1 MNFFERFKNANGLVQ
16 FAAFSLLFFVMFLRV
31 DHLNMSVEKNV
42 YDYYSESIIKDLD
55 MNLIN
60 QVPDKERWQIT
71 KTGNWPDVHS
81 NGIVTLWAPFFAYKS
96 IVQNFLSVDNRTLI
110 FLTRSFATVFYS
122 VVTILLTLFLLKEI
136 FPGKS
141 RFKTLFILSLSTSYW
156 WFTFVQPGN
165 ADITSGVLA
174 ALEVWMFFYLIKA
187 WSTRTFFFYGLLLG
201 LGLALKIDHVF
212 YFILPIY
219 LLIRLFLESSSF
231 KLMIK
236 NWLIFSVGVLISLI
250 PMFVNDSIKF
260 GFVNYGYADVV
271 NFDYYVLWPNLVY
284 PSGYLNNCPIYLA
297 CFFALIF
304 LFSNFKK
311 NLPMIIV
318 GSIPF
323 LAVVIES
330 FARIHHES
338 YGARHW
344 VPHFAIFAI
353 LLMSLLLKIENK
365 KWAKILFTI
374 LVILAIGQNFIKG
387 LSYTLNYE
395 HFFFGQNQWQEMMN
409 WWSYNGLSGVLA
421 KFFKLKDVELK
432 LNFMLPAV
440 FICAFLAQKLFRYFT
455 SAQQNIAQFTTVLT
469 IYLACSYLLM
479 TGFNL
484 KFNQSNY
491 EAYKKTGKLQESIIG
506 DGPNIQSLFENLGT
520 YEKLLAFYRY
530 RGNEKRVETIEA
542 SRRAYVKKAASEI
555 TYDPVGFKER
565 LINSNG
571 DFIHDD
577 IRED

>member
-1 MNFFERFKNANGLVQ
+1 
-16 FAAFSLLFFVMFLRV
+16 MFLRV

-141 RFKTLFILSLSTSYW
+141 RFKALFILSLSTSYW

-174 ALEVWMFFYLIKA
+174 ALEVWMFFYLIKT

-212 YFILPIY
+212 YFILPVY
-219 LLIRLFLESSSF
+219 LLIRLFIESSSF

-236 NWLIFSVGVLISLI
+236 NWFIFSIGVLISLI
-250 PMFVNDSIKF
+250 PMFVNDSIKS

-297 CFFALIF
+297 CFLALIF
-304 LFSNFKK
+304 LFSNLKK

-374 LVILAIGQNFIKG
+374 FVILAIGQNFIKG

-395 HFFFGQNQWQEMMN
+395 HFFFGQNQWQEMIN
-409 WWSYNGLSGVLA
+409 WWSYNGLYGVLV
-421 KFFKLKDVELK
+421 KFFKLKDVGLK